1 MALFN
6 TQLTECVQ
14 KKKKEIDEKKNGI
27 GYLIVC
33 KSVGRN
39 QFIRQQLDIVG

>member
-6 TQLTECVQ
+6 SQVTECVQ
-14 KKKKEIDEKKNGI
+14 KKEIDEQKKNGI